1 MRISQHKLDRGDY
14 IGFAAFAGVVLG
26 VFTDFLFRDKI
37 SGEPWQLALTFVLGT
52 LFVTFGI
59 VSNRIVEEEEPGRSF
74 IYFVV
79 QAALSLGCIWL
90 SPTKG
95 FFGIL
100 CLPLAS
106 QCVFLFRWKTALLL
120 GLFLYVSTSMVYYPD
135 YGWQGFGE
143 AMMNYS
149 SAYLFTIGFSFV
161 TVDAVRGRIT
171 AAALTENLEKA
182 NTQLRAH
189 AEQAEELA
197 TTRERNRLAREIHDG
212 VGHYLTVINVQL
224 EAARAVFEKDP
235 AKAQQAVDKA
245 ARLSKEALDDV
256 RHSVGTLRT
265 DDTRPALPEA
275 LRNLI
280 QDAGI
285 EVELKIEGDYHKLP
299 TAVEHALYRAAQEGL
314 TNVRKHA
321 ATDRAGLSIDFRQS
335 SVISLL
341 VQDDGNGS
349 AHQSTSSGFGLKG
362 MHERVELLGGKVTA
376 GPRPA
381 GGFELKVEVPV

>member
-1 MRISQHKLDRGDY
+1 MRISQHKLHRGDY

-26 VFTDFLFRDKI
+26 GFSDFLFRDKI
-37 SGEPWQLALTFVLGT
+37 SGEPWQLVLTFVLGA
-52 LFVTFGI
+52 LFVTLGI
-59 VSNRIVEEEEPGRSF
+59 LSHRFVEEDETGRSLV
-74 IYFVV
+74 YFVI
-79 QAALSLGCIWL
+79 QASLSLGCIWI
-90 SPTKG
+90 SPAKG

-120 GLFLYVSTSMVYYPD
+120 GLFLYVCTSMVFYPP
-135 YGWQGFGE
+135 YGWAGFGE

-149 SAYLFTIGFSFV
+149 PGYMFTIGFSFV
-161 TVDAVRGRIT
+161 TVDAVRGRIK
-171 AAALTENLEKA
+171 AAALTENLEAA

-212 VGHYLTVINVQL
+212 VGHYLTVINIQL
-224 EAARAVFEKDP
+224 EAARALFEKDP
-235 AKAQQAVDKA
+235 LKSQQAVDKA

-256 RHSVGTLRT
+256 RRSVGTLRT
-265 DDTRPALPEA
+265 DDTRPALPET
-275 LRNLI
+275 LRNLV

-285 EVELKIEGDYHKLP
+285 EVDFKIHGDYQKLP
-299 TAVEHALYRAAQEGL
+299 SAVEHALFRAAQEGL

-321 ATDRAGLSIDFRQS
+321 AVDRAGLSIDFRQS

-341 VQDDGNGS
+341 VQDDGKGPTTE
-349 AHQSTSSGFGLKG
+349 STSSGFGLKG

-376 GPRPA
+376 GPRPS